1 MPFFAEET
9 LQAVRDIPLYEIVRP
24 QVELSRSGR
33 NWKGLSPFS
42 NEKTPSFFV
51 LTEKNFFKCHS
62 SGLAGDGIR
71 FVQETEKLTFP
82 EAVEALAERFN
93 IPIQYA
99 GGTAP
104 DPEARSLKQA
114 LLDIHDYARDYYHQA
129 LMADQPAAAQV
140 RRYWVEER
148 GFSLDLAREFQIGYA
163 PADNRELLDRLVRKG
178 FSRTALAACGLF
190 HAGPAQSDPA
200 GWPFAFRGR
209 LMIPIRDLQG
219 QVVAFTARQLELTP
233 RDHPSWQAKYL
244 NSPETPVFHKG
255 RLLFNLD
262 RAKEG
267 VKTAGRLLLVEGQ
280 LDALRCWESGFHEA
294 LAPQGTSVT
303 PEQVRLMK
311 RYTDQLDVLLDGDEA
326 GARAALRLIPLA
338 FGASL
343 EVRIISLPAGQDPD
357 GFLRAHGR
365 AALAALPRQ
374 EAIAFAAAA
383 LLGSEPP
390 TPEQRGKA
398 LQGLFEIISACP
410 SAVVREGHLNQAVE
424 ATGASPAAAL
434 ADYQRFLQTRGPARP
449 ASARPPAPVRAANPS
464 PTLTNLEGDLI
475 WTILQ
480 NAGWADSLAQ
490 VVDQQWIKHETSE
503 GRVLSRILAHALVD
517 HVPDSRDLLLLMESD
532 DERACLSRYIVD
544 ERTVPDLEAFVNT
557 TLASLIRRFCRD
569 RIREI
574 DQKITQHAQPEPQS
588 GTLRTLLEERREL
601 TRHLHSGAFVR
612 VSLTP

>member
-24 QVELSRSGR
+24 RVELTRSGK
-33 NWKGLSPFS
+33 NWKGLSPFT
-42 NEKTPSFFV
+42 NEKTPSFYV

-71 FVQETEKLTFP
+71 FVQETEKLSFT

-93 IPIQYA
+93 IPVKYA
-99 GGTAP
+99 GGTLP
-104 DPEARSLKQA
+104 DPHARSLKQA
-114 LLDIHDYARDYYHQA
+114 LLDIHEYACDYYHEA
-129 LMADQPAAAQV
+129 FLANRPDAGQV

-148 GFSLDLAREFQIGYA
+148 GFSMDLASEFRIGFA
-163 PADNRELLDRLVRKG
+163 PADSRELLDRLLRKG
-178 FSRTALAACGLF
+178 FSRAALAGCGLF
-190 HAGPAQSDPA
+190 HAGSAQSDPA
-200 GWPFAFRGR
+200 GWRFTFRGR

-280 LDALRCWESGFHEA
+280 LDALRCWEAGFHEV

-303 PEQVRLMK
+303 ADQVRLIK
-311 RYTDQLDVLLDGDEA
+311 RYTDQLDVMLDGDEA

-338 FGASL
+338 FAASL
-343 EVRIISLPAGQDPD
+343 EVHVISLPAGQDPD
-357 GFLRAHGR
+357 GFLRARGR
-365 AALAALPRQ
+365 AALADLPRQ
-374 EAIAFAAAA
+374 RAIPFAAAA
-383 LLGSEPP
+383 LLGDGVP

-398 LQGLFEIISACP
+398 LQGLFEMIGACP
-410 SAVVREGHLNQAVE
+410 SAVVREGYFNEAVA

-434 ADYQRFLQTRGPARP
+434 ADYQRFLKARGENRPARP
-449 ASARPPAPVRAANPS
+449 EPDPPARPTIS
-464 PTLTNLEGDLI
+464 PPPLTNLEGDLI
-475 WTILQ
+475 WSILQ
-480 NAGWADSLAQ
+480 NAGWAEALAQ
-490 VVDQQWIKHETSE
+490 VVDQQWIRQDTSE

-517 HVPDSRDLLLLMESD
+517 HVPDAKGLLLLMESD
-532 DERACLSRYIVD
+532 EERDCLSRYIVD
-544 ERTVPDLEAFVNT
+544 DRVVPDLTAYVNT
-557 TLASLIRRFCRD
+557 SLAFLVRRYCRD
-569 RIREI
+569 RIRQI
-574 DQKITQHAQPEPQS
+574 DQQIAQHACPES
-588 GTLRTLLEERREL
+588 GSAAVRTLLQERREL
-601 TRHLHSGAFVR
+601 TRHLHSGSVVN
-612 VSLTP
+612 VSLPS